1 MQPAKY
7 WQKLAIYSCKT
18 KEYALFTTLVWW
30 KKDTLKTPPQVQTG
44 VGLQLA
50 EGPPLFPGRFGMF
63 LKLELLDRAWPIS
76 PNHFQG
82 LCGCGA
88 FWLITS
94 HMLDW
99 SEFSMFAWKATRR
112 RTQYILISFPRR
124 VYSKFNSNFSVFAY
138 GTLQPPDHLHREYS
152 LLGRWF
158 QGKNWEELVLDEL
171 YLPVD

>member
-30 KKDTLKTPPQVQTG
+30 KRDTLKTPPQLQTG

-50 EGPPLFPGRFGMF
+50 DGPPLFPGRFGMF

-76 PNHFQG
+76 PNYFQG

-94 HMLDW
+94 HMKNW
-99 SEFSMFAWKATRR
+99 SEFSMFAWIDRATDS
-112 RTQYILISFPRR
+112 IHVISFPRR
-124 VYSKFNSNFSVFAY
+124 VYSKFNSNFSIFAY
-138 GTLQPPDHLHREYS
+138 ALSNPLIIYTES
-152 LLGRWF
+152 TVF
-158 QGKNWEELVLDEL
+158 
-171 YLPVD
+171 